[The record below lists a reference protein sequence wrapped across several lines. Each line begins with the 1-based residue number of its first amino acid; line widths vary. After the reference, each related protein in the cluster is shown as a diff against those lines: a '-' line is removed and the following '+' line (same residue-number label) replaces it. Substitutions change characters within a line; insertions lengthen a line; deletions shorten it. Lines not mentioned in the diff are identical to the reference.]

1 MKDVFP
7 IYNSYALTCNL
18 YLKYI
23 GNKHRKFTSS
33 HDLLSSSRILPSIR
47 DFNQIKG
54 KFRQE
59 VTVVRASC
67 DECGVNGDESH
78 KLDFG
83 KTEKLVR
90 MGCVT
95 VEKFRKRWNIEDGCF
110 SYDPVSLRV

>member
-7 IYNSYALTCNL
+7 IYNSYALTC
-18 YLKYI
+18 KI
-23 GNKHRKFTSS
+23 HPS
-33 HDLLSSSRILPSIR
+33 HDLLSISRILPSSIR
-47 DFNQIKG
+47 DLNQIKG

-67 DECGVNGDESH
+67 DECGVDGNESH